1 MKSNFNKEI
10 NLFVDKI
17 NMNVKLKSER
27 VIELEESISHLEECE
42 LYIEKV
48 SENLYK
54 ILNEIFQDEDEI
66 IFCINIYKE
75 SDKYYYLPLKLRR
88 YLKKK
93 DKINMISSLNE
104 NEIIEHY
111 YINTRYNNVKIK
123 KLISEIVK
131 KDLGNRI
138 EGLETSFIINKR
150 CSVAVVLY
158 DDRYIFIEY

>member
-17 NMNVKLKSER
+17 NMNVKFKNER

-48 SENLYK
+48 SEKLYK

-138 EGLETSFIINKR
+138 ERLETSFIINKR